1 MIWKMRRT
9 ENAFA
14 ETEKNMFLHIGG
26 NQIVNIGQIVGIID
40 IEKATISQI
49 TREFL
54 KDAEKSG
61 RVINVS
67 DELPKTFVIT
77 KDKNVEKV
85 FISPIS
91 SKTLFKRSS
100 IRKGMK

>member
-1 MIWKMRRT
+1 MY
-9 ENAFA
+9 
-14 ETEKNMFLHIGG
+14 LHIGG
-26 NQIVNIGQIVGIID
+26 DYVVNTEHIVGIID

-54 KDAEKSG
+54 KAAQKKD

-67 DELPKTFVIT
+67 DELPKTFIIT
-77 KDKNVEKV
+77 KEKNNERV

-91 SKTLFKRSS
+91 SKTLIKRVCSFG
-100 IRKGMK
+100 KGMK